1 MYNSKSKKRY
11 LWKINVLVYL
21 TIQNVNPCNINQ
33 MCYIIRYCVGFKI
46 HSDSTSHMQW
56 KSGSRRCAGCELTA

>member
-33 MCYIIRYCVGFKI
+33 LCYLLKLQAFPGPFLFPFIK
-46 HSDSTSHMQW
+46 
-56 KSGSRRCAGCELTA
+56 KTAVFI